1 MRFLA
6 LCPCDRVIFDRNG
19 TLSLITIMENFDLSV
34 QTASGEK
41 VDIPPTTVVPRDW
54 SIYGRWEASE
64 SDDGMTFEQVF
75 EIYWPNGDKFVESR
89 MTMQTIRKEDPTQQT
104 ALQLMGFPVGQVG
117 RIKIVTW
124 IEHDKQ
130 RMIDPIE
137 CTVRVRHVPMPE
149 RVVMKQ

>member
-104 ALQLMGFPVGQVG
+104 ALQLMGFPAGQVG